1 METTGTLSSVEFGV
15 HYFYLPVC
23 QLMQC
28 YRYIEHL
35 LHLGAGYVLSHI
47 IPVPSAKINGTRND
61 NEDDESSGDDS
72 SDDDSGAVTPGALC
86 KIIGL
91 IKQVC

>member
-1 METTGTLSSVEFGV
+1 METAGTLSSVEFGV

-28 YRYIEHL
+28 YRCMEHS
-35 LHLGAGYVLSHI
+35 LHLGAGHVLSRI
-47 IPVPSAKINGTRND
+47 IPVSSAKINGTRND
-61 NEDDESSGDDS
+61 NEDNESSGDDS
-72 SDDDSGAVTPGALC
+72 SDDDSGAVIPGALR
-86 KIIGL
+86 KIMGL